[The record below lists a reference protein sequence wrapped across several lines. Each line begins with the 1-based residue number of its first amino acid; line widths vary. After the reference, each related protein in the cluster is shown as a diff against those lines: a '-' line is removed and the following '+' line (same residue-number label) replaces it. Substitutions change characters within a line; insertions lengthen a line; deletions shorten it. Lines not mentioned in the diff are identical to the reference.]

1 MSGGCAAGG
10 SGWAD
15 ADPPHRRPREEAPV
29 HYAEE
34 SGAWVVSRYEDVR
47 RVLMDPMR
55 FSSAFP
61 IRTPPRPAPA
71 VAEILV
77 GGHPEV
83 PALLNEDPPTHRRTR
98 ELVDAAVSPSRL
110 DRLRPRVAS
119 FVDELVDGFEPRGR
133 ADLVEELAIPLPL
146 RVLGEL
152 LGLPAGD
159 VPALR
164 TWTAQLAVLADA
176 DADAEAQRAAAHA
189 SVDFER
195 HLAAEIAARRE
206 NGRDD
211 LITDLV
217 AGRVDGGARLDD
229 EDLVSLLI
237 ALVLAGQRTT
247 SDLIGSALAR
257 LLQQPHRW
265 KAIGEDPI
273 LVPAMVE
280 ETLRVDPPVRGVFR
294 RAVFDAQV
302 GGVTIPAGEQ
312 VFVLVGAAGRDEVV
326 FGEPHKFDTGR
337 AAPDH
342 LAFGLGI
349 HSCLGASLARMQA
362 HAALRILRRRLP
374 SLRLE
379 SDGAIAYRPDPIHRG
394 PESLPTTWT

>member
-1 MSGGCAAGG
+1 MSGACAADG
-10 SGWAD
+10 SGLAD
-15 ADPPHRRPREEAPV
+15 ADPLRRRPREQASV

-71 VAEILV
+71 AAGILV
-77 GGHPEV
+77 EGHPEV

-98 ELVDAAVSPSRL
+98 ELVDAAFSPSRL
-110 DRLRPRVAS
+110 DRLRARVAS

-133 ADLVEELAIPLPL
+133 ADLVQELAIPLPL

-164 TWTAQLAVLADA
+164 TWTEQLAVLTDA
-176 DADAEAQRAAAHA
+176 DADAETQRTAAHA

-217 AGRVDGGARLDD
+217 AGPAEGGAGLDD

-247 SDLIGSALAR
+247 SDLIGSALVR
-257 LLQQPHRW
+257 LLRQPRRW
-265 KAIGEDPI
+265 QAIAADPL
-273 LVPAMVE
+273 LVPAVVE
-280 ETLRVDPPVRGVFR
+280 ETLRIDSPVRGVFR
-294 RAVFDAQV
+294 RAVFDVQV
-302 GGVTIPAGEQ
+302 GGVRIPAGAQ
-312 VFVLVGAAGRDEVV
+312 VFVLVAAAGQDEVV
-326 FGEPHKFDTGR
+326 FGEPHEFDTGR
-337 AAPDH
+337 AEPDH

-374 SLRLE
+374 TLRLE
-379 SDGAIAYRPDPIHRG
+379 SDHPIAYRPDPIHRG
-394 PESLPTTWT
+394 PETLPTTWT